1 MIVRYN
7 LARCTNSDMAT
18 TLSLHPNVETAT
30 VIAEIPDTVASL
42 IYQGWSITGVSVGND
57 ITNNIFPGN
66 MKNL

>member
-7 LARCTNSDMAT
+7 LTRCTNSNMPAA
-18 TLSLHPNVETAT
+18 LSLHPSIETTT

-42 IYQGWSITGVSVGND
+42 IYQGWSITGVDVGND

-66 MKNL
+66 MEKL